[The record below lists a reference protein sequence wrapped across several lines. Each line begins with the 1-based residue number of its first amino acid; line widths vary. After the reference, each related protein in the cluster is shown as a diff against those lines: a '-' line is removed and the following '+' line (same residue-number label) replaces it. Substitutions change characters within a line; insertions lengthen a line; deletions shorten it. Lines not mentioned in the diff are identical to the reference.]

1 MYKKENIS
9 IGPFPSS
16 KKIYLKGKVFPKIRV
31 PIRQINLSKD
41 SNPNKIY
48 VYDSSGIYTE
58 YKNGSDVDIN
68 LGLKKNR
75 DEWIKK
81 NKSVIKYRGRKVTY
95 KDNGFRK
102 KNKKILE
109 IFKKEKDVYKA
120 KKK

>member
-58 YKNGSDVDIN
+58 YKNGSDVNIN

-95 KDNGFRK
+95 KDNGF
-102 KNKKILE
+102 
-109 IFKKEKDVYKA
+109 
-120 KKK
+120 

>member
-81 NKSVIKYRGRKVTY
+81 K
-95 KDNGFRK
+95 
-102 KNKKILE
+102 
-109 IFKKEKDVYKA
+109 
-120 KKK
+120 